1 MFCFRVGGGLGFF
14 RATLLRMLGRDTST
28 PKQALG
34 GLMNEHYLLSESHTY
49 VVCFRS
55 HFLFQAELFVFEGEQ
70 KAGLTESI
78 RIRDKCLLRLGSNTG
93 LSIFKLKLRKQG

>member
-1 MFCFRVGGGLGFF
+1 
-14 RATLLRMLGRDTST
+14 MLGRDTST

-34 GLMNEHYLLSESHTY
+34 GLMNELDLLSESHTY